1 MEDIM
6 VWRDD
11 KARATLIRDAAGS
24 VQPGKSPRA
33 FAELLFGYTNIED
46 LANYDAFSLAFLA
59 EQAWEHVQRRT
70 AGSAD
75 IRVVNPMMPDGREI
89 SVLEIL
95 NDNMPFLFD
104 STMAELAEQGIEVT
118 LVAHPIIAVERDD
131 QGKLLRFHGEVL
143 PEGAKGARESLI
155 HLHITRLDAEADRQ
169 QLIDG
174 LTRTLNDV
182 RACVTD
188 WRAMRDRVAEA
199 IRTFSSNPPPLPI
212 DEVAEAN
219 QFLQWLCADNFT
231 FLGVREYRF
240 SPDSDAPDDII
251 TGEGLGILRDPDAK
265 VLRRGSEMVVMTSE
279 IREFMREP
287 TLLIVIKANVSSR
300 VHRRIRLDYVGIK
313 LYTPDG
319 RLEGELRVVGLFTS
333 GAYTRS
339 ARQIPYVRHKVSRVL
354 QRAGFDP
361 NSHSGKA
368 LMHILEDYPRDELL
382 QVDVDTLYNF
392 VMEVLILYE
401 RPRVR
406 ALARVDKFDRFVSIL
421 TFIPREKY
429 DTAVRTRAGAFLA
442 QVYKGTLSAS
452 YVAFPEGALAR
463 VHYIIGRYEGETPVV
478 ERATL
483 EAGISAIAATW
494 ADKLRVALTAS
505 TDGMR
510 ARMLANRY
518 AQAFSG
524 GYTEVFG
531 AEQAITDIA
540 TIEKLT
546 PMRPVAISVHRDE
559 SEGDPRRLGLKV
571 FSHGAPLSLSYR
583 VPVIENHGLRV
594 VNERTYQIAPRA
606 MPAPAPVWLHEMTIE
621 TSDGQPI
628 AISPEFSHRLE
639 ASIMAVV
646 RDHAESDGYNALI
659 LRTALGWREVST
671 IRALSRYLHQIRA
684 PFTQDYMWETL
695 RKNAAITAT
704 LVALFQ
710 TRLDP
715 RLASTEAERS
725 ARETTL
731 LAEIE
736 DQLKSV
742 ASLDED
748 RILRRF
754 TNLVQATIRTNLW
767 QIGEDGH
774 PRPVIS
780 FKFDARRIDD
790 LPAPRPLYEIFVYS
804 TRVEGIHL
812 RFGRVA
818 RGGLRWSDRPQDFR
832 TEILGLVKAQQVK
845 NAVIVPVGAK
855 GGFVPKRLP
864 PPSNRDA
871 WLAEGTEAYRIFVRS
886 LLELT
891 DNLDGDDIVP
901 PDSTVRHDGDDPYL
915 VVAADKG
922 TATFSDVA
930 NAISAEKNHWLGDA
944 FASGGSQGYDH
955 KKMGITARGAWE
967 AVKRHFRELGTDI
980 QAVPF
985 TAVGVGDMSGDVFGN
1000 GMLLSPA
1007 TRLVAAFDH
1016 RDIFIDPSPDPTT
1029 SFAER
1034 KRLFDLPRSSW
1045 QDYNKSLISQG
1056 GGVFSRQL
1064 KAIPLAPEVRT
1075 LLDLD
1080 KPQATP
1086 FEVMTAILKA
1096 RADLLWFGGIGTYVR
1111 SSGES
1116 DDQAGDRANDPIRI
1130 TGGDVRARVIG
1141 EGANLGVTQRGRIEA
1156 AQKGVK
1162 LNTDAID
1169 NSAGVNTSDVE
1180 VNIKI
1185 ALARLE
1191 REGRLGPADRN
1202 SLLAAMTDEVGALV
1216 LRNNYLQTLAL
1227 SLAERKGGAETGFLT
1242 RLMQSLEQ
1250 RGLLSRTVE
1259 FLPDDAALTER
1270 ARRGQFLAR
1279 PELAVLLAYAKL
1291 TLYDDLLVTGVPDDP
1306 YLARELSQ
1314 YFPREVQDKFPTAVE
1329 FHRLRREIIATCLA
1343 NAVINRGG
1351 PTCIVRLVDETDAD
1365 IPTIV
1370 MAYVAVDECYGLKWL
1385 NDAID
1390 ALDTCIDGQ
1399 VQLSLYASVQDLLL
1413 SRMVWYVRNV
1423 DFKDGLEAVVA
1434 RFGPA
1439 VRQIVAGLDTTL
1451 PPDLQAARAKRRQDL
1466 TDAGVPAGLAGE
1478 LADLH
1483 TLVSAPDIATVAER
1497 TTRPIGDAAATFF
1510 AAEANFRLDRIIAAA
1525 RSVPANDY
1533 FERMA
1538 IDRAVEQIA
1547 GAERRLAADML
1558 VTGQSGQQAVE
1569 TWLAAH
1575 PEATRVRRSVEE
1587 IAASGMTLA
1596 KLTVAANLLGDLVKA

>member
-1 MEDIM
+1 MA
-6 VWRDD
+6 WRDD

-24 VQPGKSPRA
+24 VQPGKAPRS
-33 FAELLFGYTNIED
+33 FAELLFGYTNVED
-46 LANYDAFSLAFLA
+46 LANHDALSLAFLA
-59 EQAWEHVQRRT
+59 EQAWEHVQQRT

-104 STMAELAEQGIEVT
+104 STTAELAEQGIEVT
-118 LVAHPIIAVERDD
+118 LVAHPILAVERDD
-131 QGKLLRFHGEVL
+131 QGKLLRFHGETL
-143 PEGAKGARESLI
+143 PEGAKGTRESLI
-155 HLHITRLDAEADRQ
+155 HLHITRLDADADRQ
-169 QLIDG
+169 KLIDG
-174 LTRTLNDV
+174 LTRSLSDV

-188 WRAMRDRVAEA
+188 WRAMRDRVEDA
-199 IRTFSSNPPPLPI
+199 IKTFSSNPPPLPI

-240 SPDSDAPDDII
+240 SPDGDASDDIT
-251 TGEGLGILRDPDAK
+251 TGKGLGVLRDPDAK
-265 VLRRGSEMVVMTSE
+265 VLRRGGEMVVMTSE
-279 IREFMREP
+279 IREFMHDP

-300 VHRRIRLDYVGIK
+300 VHRRIRMDYVGIK

-339 ARQIPYVRHKVSRVL
+339 ARQIPYVRHKVTRAL

-368 LMHILEDYPRDELL
+368 LMHILEEYPRDELF

-392 VMEVLILYE
+392 VMEILILYE

-421 TFIPREKY
+421 TFIPRDKY
-429 DTAVRTRAGAFLA
+429 DTDVRTRVGAFLA

-452 YVAFPEGALAR
+452 YVSFPEGALVR
-463 VHYIIGRYEGETPVV
+463 VHYIIGRYDGKTPVV

-494 ADKLRVALTAS
+494 ADKLKAALTAS

-510 ARMLANRY
+510 ARMLTTRY

-546 PMRPVAISVHRDE
+546 PTRPVAISVHRDE
-559 SEGDPRRLGLKV
+559 SEADPKHFGLKV

-606 MPAPAPVWLHEMTIE
+606 TPAPPPVWLHEMTIE

-628 AISPEFSHRLE
+628 TISPEFSHRLE

-646 RDHAESDGYNALI
+646 RDHAESDGYNGLI

-695 RKNAAITAT
+695 RKNAAITAS

-715 RLASTEAERS
+715 RLASTDAERS
-725 ARETTL
+725 ARETAL
-731 LAEIE
+731 LAEVE
-736 DQLKSV
+736 EQLKSV

-804 TRVEGIHL
+804 PRVEGIHL
-812 RFGRVA
+812 RFGKVA

-891 DNLDGDDIVP
+891 DNLDGDIVVP
-901 PDSTVRHDGDDPYL
+901 PESTVRHDGDDPYL

-930 NAISAEKNHWLGDA
+930 NAISVEKNHWLGDA

-967 AVKRHFRELGTDI
+967 TVKRHFRELGTDI
-980 QAVPF
+980 QTTPF

-1000 GMLLSPA
+1000 GMLLSTA
-1007 TRLVAAFDH
+1007 TKLVAAFDH
-1016 RDIFIDPSPDPTT
+1016 RDIFIDPSPDPTI
-1029 SFAER
+1029 SLAER

-1045 QDYNKSLISQG
+1045 QDYNKSLISPG

-1064 KAIPLAPEVRT
+1064 KAIPLTPEIRT

-1096 RADLLWFGGIGTYVR
+1096 RADLLWFGGIGTYIR
-1111 SSGES
+1111 SAGES

-1191 REGRLGPADRN
+1191 REGRLSPADRN
-1202 SLLAAMTDEVGALV
+1202 SLLAAMTDEVGTLV
-1216 LRNNYLQTLAL
+1216 LRNNYLQSLAL
-1227 SLAERKGGAETGFLT
+1227 SLAERKGVAETGFLT

-1250 RGLLSRTVE
+1250 RSLLSRAVE

-1270 ARRGQFLAR
+1270 TRRGQSLAR

-1291 TLYDDLLVTGVPDDP
+1291 TLYDDLLGTSVPDDP

-1314 YFPREVQDKFPTAVE
+1314 YFPREVQDKYPTAVE
-1329 FHRLRREIIATCLA
+1329 FHRLRREIIATNLA

-1351 PTCIVRLVDETDAD
+1351 PACVVRLIDETDAD

-1385 NDAID
+1385 SDAID

-1423 DFKDGLEAVVA
+1423 DFKEGLEAVVA
-1434 RFGPA
+1434 RFGPGI
-1439 VRQIVAGLDTTL
+1439 RQIVAGLDTAL
-1451 PPDLQAARAKRRQDL
+1451 PPDLQAARGKRRQEL

-1478 LADLH
+1478 LADLDA
-1483 TLVSAPDIATVAER
+1483 LVSAPDIVTVAER
-1497 TTRPIGDAAATFF
+1497 TSRPIGDAAATFF
-1510 AAEANFRLDRIIAAA
+1510 AAEANFRLDRIVAAA

-1558 VTGQSGQQAVE
+1558 ATGQSGQQAVE

-1575 PEATRVRRSVEE
+1575 PEAARIRRSVEE
-1587 IAASGMTLA
+1587 IAASGLTLA

>member
-1 MEDIM
+1 MA
-6 VWRDD
+6 WRDD
-11 KARATLIRDAAGS
+11 KARSTLIRDAAGS
-24 VQPGKSPRA
+24 VQPGKAPRS
-33 FAELLFGYTNIED
+33 FAELLFGYTNVED
-46 LANYDAFSLAFLA
+46 LANHDALSLAFLA

-104 STMAELAEQGIEVT
+104 STTAELAEQGIEVT
-118 LVAHPIIAVERDD
+118 LVAHPILAVERDD
-131 QGKLLRFHGEVL
+131 QGKLLRFHGEAL
-143 PEGAKGARESLI
+143 PAGVNGTRESLI
-155 HLHITRLDAEADRQ
+155 HLHITRLDADADRQ
-169 QLIDG
+169 KLIDG

-188 WRAMRDRVAEA
+188 WRAMRDRVEDA
-199 IRTFSSNPPPLPI
+199 IKTFSSNPPPLPI

-240 SPDSDAPDDII
+240 SPDSDASDDIT
-251 TGEGLGILRDPDAK
+251 TGKGLGVLRDPDAK

-279 IREFMREP
+279 IREFMHDP

-300 VHRRIRLDYVGIK
+300 VHRRIRMDYVGIK

-339 ARQIPYVRHKVSRVL
+339 ARQIPYVRHKVTRVL

-368 LMHILEDYPRDELL
+368 LMHILEEYPRDELF
-382 QVDVDTLYNF
+382 QIDVDTLYNF
-392 VMEVLILYE
+392 VMEILILYE

-429 DTAVRTRAGAFLA
+429 DTDVRTRVGAFLS

-452 YVAFPEGALAR
+452 YVSFPEGALVR
-463 VHYIIGRYEGETPVV
+463 VHYIIGRYDGKTPVV

-494 ADKLRVALTAS
+494 ADKLKAALTAS

-510 ARMLANRY
+510 ARMLTNRY

-546 PMRPVAISVHRDE
+546 PTRPVAISVHRDE
-559 SEGDPRRLGLKV
+559 SEADPKRFGLRV

-606 MPAPAPVWLHEMTIE
+606 TPAPPPVWLHEMTIE

-628 AISPEFSHRLE
+628 TISPEFSHRLE

-646 RDHAESDGYNALI
+646 RDHAESDGYNGLI

-695 RKNAAITAT
+695 RKNAAITAS

-715 RLASTEAERS
+715 RLTSTDAERS
-725 ARETTL
+725 ARETAL
-731 LAEIE
+731 LAEVE
-736 DQLKSV
+736 EQLKSV

-754 TNLVQATIRTNLW
+754 TNLVQTTIRTNLW

-804 TRVEGIHL
+804 PRVEGIHL
-812 RFGRVA
+812 RFGKVA

-891 DNLDGDDIVP
+891 DNLDGDIVVP
-901 PDSTVRHDGDDPYL
+901 PESTVRHDGDDPYL

-980 QAVPF
+980 QTMPF

-1007 TRLVAAFDH
+1007 TKLVAAFDH
-1016 RDIFIDPSPDPTT
+1016 RDIFIDPSPDPAI
-1029 SFAER
+1029 SLAER

-1045 QDYNKSLISQG
+1045 QDYNKSLISAG

-1064 KAIPLAPEVRT
+1064 KAIPLAPEVRA

-1111 SSGES
+1111 SAGES

-1191 REGRLGPADRN
+1191 REGRLSPADRN
-1202 SLLAAMTDEVGALV
+1202 SLLAAMTDEVGTLV
-1216 LRNNYLQTLAL
+1216 LRNNYLQSLAL
-1227 SLAERKGGAETGFLT
+1227 SLAERKGVAETGFLT

-1250 RGLLSRTVE
+1250 RNLLSRAVE

-1270 ARRGQFLAR
+1270 TRRGQSLAR

-1291 TLYDDLLVTGVPDDP
+1291 TLYDDLLVTSVPDDP

-1314 YFPREVQDKFPTAVE
+1314 YFPREVQDKYPRAVE
-1329 FHRLRREIIATCLA
+1329 LHRLRREIIATSLA

-1351 PTCIVRLVDETDAD
+1351 PACVVRLIDETDAD

-1385 NDAID
+1385 SDAID

-1423 DFKDGLEAVVA
+1423 DFKDGLEAVIA

-1439 VRQIVAGLDTTL
+1439 IRQIVAGLDTTL

-1478 LADLH
+1478 LADLDA
-1483 TLVSAPDIATVAER
+1483 LVSAPDIVTVAER
-1497 TTRPIGDAAATFF
+1497 TARPIGDAAATFF
-1510 AAEANFRLDRIIAAA
+1510 AAEANFRLDRIVAAA

-1558 VTGQSGQQAVE
+1558 ATGQSGQHAVE

-1575 PEATRVRRSVEE
+1575 PEAARIRRSVEE
-1587 IAASGMTLA
+1587 IAASGLTLA
-1596 KLTVAANLLGDLVKA
+1596 KLAVAANLLGDLVKA

>member
-1 MEDIM
+1 MA
-6 VWRDD
+6 WRDD
-11 KARATLIRDAAGS
+11 KARAALIRDAAGT

-33 FAELLFGYTNIED
+33 FAEPLFGYTNIED
-46 LANYDAFSLAFLA
+46 LAKYDAVSLALLA

-75 IRVVNPMMPDGREI
+75 IRIVNPTLPDGREI

-104 STMAELAEQGIEVT
+104 STMAELGEQGIEVT
-118 LVAHPIIAVERDD
+118 LVAHPIIAVERDE
-131 QGKLLRFHGEVL
+131 QGKLLRFYGETL
-143 PEGAKGARESLI
+143 PEGARGTRESLI
-155 HLHITRLDAEADRQ
+155 HFHITRLDADADRQ
-169 QLIDG
+169 KLIDG
-174 LTRTLNDV
+174 LARTLANV
-182 RACVTD
+182 RACVAD
-188 WRAMRDRVAEA
+188 WRAMRDRVEEA
-199 IRTFSSNPPPLPI
+199 IKNFSANPPPLPI

-240 SPDSDAPDDII
+240 SPDSDAADDI
-251 TGEGLGILRDPDAK
+251 TSGEGLGILRDPDVK
-265 VLRRGSEMVVMTSE
+265 VLRRGNEMVVMSPE

-300 VHRRIRLDYVGIK
+300 VHRRIRMDYVGIK

-339 ARQIPYVRHKVSRVL
+339 VRQIPYVRHKVARAL

-361 NSHSGKA
+361 AGHSGKA
-368 LMHILEDYPRDELL
+368 LMHILEEYPRDELF
-382 QVDVDTLYNF
+382 QIDVDTLYNF
-392 VMEVLILYE
+392 VIEILILYE

-421 TFIPREKY
+421 TFIPRDKY
-429 DTAVRTRAGAFLA
+429 DTDVRTRVGAFLS
-442 QVYKGTLSAS
+442 QVYKGRLSAS
-452 YVAFPEGALAR
+452 YVSFPEGALAR
-463 VHYIIGRYEGETPVV
+463 VHYIIGRYEGKTPAV

-494 ADKLRVALTAS
+494 ADKLKAALAAS

-510 ARMLANRY
+510 ARMLASRY
-518 AQAFSG
+518 AQAFTG

-531 AEQAITDIA
+531 AEQAVSDIA
-540 TIEKLT
+540 TIEKLSAK
-546 PMRPVAISVHRDE
+546 RPVAITVYRSADQD
-559 SEGDPRRLGLKV
+559 DPTRFGLKV
-571 FSHGAPLSLSYR
+571 LSHGAPLSLSYR

-594 VNERTYQIAPRA
+594 VDERTYEILPRA
-606 MPAPAPVWLHEMTIE
+606 VPAPAPVWLHDMTIE
-621 TSDGQPI
+621 ASDGQPI
-628 AISPEFSHRLE
+628 TISPEFSHRLE

-646 RDHAESDGYNALI
+646 RDRAESDGYNGLI

-695 RKNAAITAT
+695 RKNPAITAS

-715 RLASTEAERS
+715 RLASTDAERA
-725 ARETTL
+725 ARETSL
-731 LAEIE
+731 LAEVE
-736 DQLKSV
+736 EQLKSV

-767 QIGEDGH
+767 QLGEDGH

-780 FKFDARRIDD
+780 FKFDAHRIDD

-804 TRVEGIHL
+804 PRVEGIHL
-812 RFGRVA
+812 RFGKVA

-891 DNLDGDDIVP
+891 DNLDGDTIVP

-930 NAISAEKNHWLGDA
+930 NAISIEKNHWLGDA

-980 QAVPF
+980 QTTPF

-1007 TRLVAAFDH
+1007 TKLVAAFDH
-1016 RDIFIDPSPDPTT
+1016 RDIFIDPSPDPSV

-1045 QDYNKSLISQG
+1045 QDYDKSLISPG
-1056 GGVFSRQL
+1056 GGVFSRLL
-1064 KAIPLAPEVRT
+1064 KAIPLAPEVRV

-1096 RADLLWFGGIGTYVR
+1096 RADLLWFGGIGTYIR
-1111 SSGES
+1111 ASTEG

-1191 REGRLGPADRN
+1191 REGRLGAADRN
-1202 SLLAAMTDEVGALV
+1202 SLLAAMTDEVGTLV

-1227 SLAERKGGAETGFLT
+1227 SLAERKGVAETGFLA

-1250 RGLLSRTVE
+1250 RGLLSRAVE

-1270 ARRGQFLAR
+1270 TRRGQSLSR

-1291 TLYDDLLVTGVPDDP
+1291 TLYDDLLVTSVPDDP

-1314 YFPREVQDKFPTAVE
+1314 YFPREVEDKFPTAVE
-1329 FHRLRREIIATCLA
+1329 FHRLRREIIATSLA

-1351 PTCIVRLVDETDAD
+1351 PACVVRLIDETDAD

-1390 ALDTCIDGQ
+1390 ALDACIDGQ
-1399 VQLSLYASVQDLLL
+1399 VQLALYASVQDLLL
-1413 SRMVWYVRNV
+1413 SRMVWYVRNA

-1439 VRQIVAGLDTTL
+1439 IRQIVAGLDSAL
-1451 PPDLQAARAKRRQDL
+1451 PPDLQAARGKRRQEL

-1478 LADLH
+1478 LADLDA
-1483 TLVSAPDIATVAER
+1483 LVSAPDIVTVAER
-1497 TTRPIGDAAATFF
+1497 TGRPIGDAAATFF

-1558 VTGQSGQQAVE
+1558 ATGQAGQAAVE

-1575 PEATRVRRSVEE
+1575 PEATRIRRSVEE
-1587 IAASGMTLA
+1587 IAGSGLTLA